1 MQAVKHNTR
10 MDELFNHL
18 VSPVRRARIL
28 TGGFAIFAILMFV
41 GILRAQSTAF
51 EVASVKP
58 SEPGARGMIMQFT
71 PNGGVRFVNAR
82 LRDLIALAYG
92 VERFQVR
99 GGPAWLD
106 TQGWVIVGK
115 GESGAEKE
123 SRDRLRA
130 LLTERFQLGIR
141 EDRKEASVL
150 LLRIAKNGSKLR
162 QSSEGFE
169 GISGRPGQ
177 VAAERVGTSMLAR
190 YLSTQLGRPVVDET
204 GLAGT
209 YAFKLEWAPD
219 SIDPLA
225 KEKGGTELLVNPN
238 GESITSAIQSQLGLK
253 LESGKAAI
261 SDYIVE
267 RVEKPSEN

>member
-1 MQAVKHNTR
+1 MRTGFTQPK
-10 MDELFNHL
+10 
-18 VSPVRRARIL
+18 SPLPFTLRAL
-28 TGGFAIFAILMFV
+28 LLA
-41 GILRAQSTAF
+41 GILQAQTTTF
-51 EVASVKP
+51 EVASIKP
-58 SEPGARGMIMQFT
+58 SGPGARGQIMQFT
-71 PNGGVRFVNAR
+71 PNGGVRFVNTR

-115 GESGAEKE
+115 GESGADKE
-123 SRDRLRA
+123 ALARLRA
-130 LLTERFQLGIR
+130 LLADRFQLGLR
-141 EDRKEASVL
+141 EERKEASAL
-150 LLRIAKNGSKLR
+150 ILRIAKNGSKLR
-162 QSSEGFE
+162 ESTEGFD

-177 VAAERVGTSMLAR
+177 VTAERIGMPTLAR
-190 YLSTQLGRPVVDET
+190 YLSMQLGRPVVDAT
-204 GLAGT
+204 GLSGT
-209 YAFKLEWAPD
+209 YAFKLEWVPD
-219 SIDPLA
+219 AIDPLA
-225 KEKGGTELLVNPN
+225 KEFGKEKPGGELPVNPN